1 MVAACQDDCAQ
12 RMSTKIKQ
20 WFKDMGSQQIDNVD
34 YREGFAFIGVLGRK
48 QALEKRA
55 KDEKDTVSVT

>member
-1 MVAACQDDCAQ
+1 
-12 RMSTKIKQ
+12 
-20 WFKDMGSQQIDNVD
+20 MGSQQIDNVD